1 LLVWQDMP
9 SCNNTT
15 PEGRTQ
21 FEVELQRMVEGRR
34 NHPSI
39 IMWILFNEGWGQ
51 YDTERLATWLKS
63 LDGSRLVDSAS
74 GWTDKRVGDVIDI
87 HSYPGPEA
95 PSRGDDRA
103 AVLGEYGGLGLG
115 TPGHT
120 WSTNAWGYLRM
131 PDAATLSE
139 RSSMLLDGLR
149 NLRDSFGLS
158 GAVYTQTADVE
169 TECNGL
175 LTYDRAV
182 AKLDPTVAEAAIRT
196 GRETEFRILAPDALH
211 ARVTWK
217 YTTATPG
224 NDWMKPAFDD
234 SKWSEGV
241 GGFGAEGTPGTM
253 INTLW
258 NTNDI
263 WLRREF
269 VLNKEDAAH
278 AKIQIHHDEDAEV
291 YLNGALALH
300 APGYI
305 TSYEEIAPESAAA
318 ASLFTGTNVMAV
330 HCHQTKGGQ
339 YIDVGIVTVQ
349 PKTNSTTPNK

>member
-9 SCNNTT
+9 SCNNLTA
-15 PEGRTQ
+15 EGRTQ
-21 FEVELQRMVEGRR
+21 FEIELQRMVEGRR

-63 LDGSRLVDSAS
+63 LDGSRLVNNAS

-87 HSYPGPEA
+87 HSYPGPDA
-95 PSRGDDRA
+95 PSREDDRA
-103 AVLGEYGGLGLG
+103 AVLGEFGGLGLG
-115 TPGHT
+115 MPGHT

-139 RSSMLLDGLR
+139 RSGKLLEGLR

-182 AKLDPTVAEAAIRT
+182 IKLDPAVAEAAIRM
-196 GRETEFRILAPDALH
+196 GRETEFHVVAPDALQG
-211 ARVTWK
+211 RVTWK
-217 YTTATPG
+217 YTTEKPG
-224 NDWMKPAFDD
+224 DDWIKPAFDD
-234 SKWSEGV
+234 SKWTEGV

-258 NTNDI
+258 NTNDM
-263 WLRREF
+263 
-269 VLNKEDAAH
+269 AS
-278 AKIQIHHDEDAEV
+278 
-291 YLNGALALH
+291 
-300 APGYI
+300 PGI
-305 TSYEEIAPESAAA
+305 RPDQ
-318 ASLFTGTNVMAV
+318 GRG
-330 HCHQTKGGQ
+330 C
-339 YIDVGIVTVQ
+339 Q
-349 PKTNSTTPNK
+349 P